1 MASRWAARRRHD
13 PSNRPKPPN
22 SLVTY
27 PKVGISSN
35 DSAPLPATDE
45 KWHPDEKGYQEYG
58 DNGEDDDDNDD
69 DDDDEEEEEEENAHR
84 LRSAPMQGGRASLW
98 RLVPPTDMKAEE
110 VDEATPKMLTR
121 ISKWQKG

>member
-1 MASRWAARRRHD
+1 M
-13 PSNRPKPPN
+13 
-22 SLVTY
+22 
-27 PKVGISSN
+27 
-35 DSAPLPATDE
+35 ATDE

-69 DDDDEEEEEEENAHR
+69 DDDDDDEEEEENAHR
-84 LRSAPMQGGRASLW
+84 LRPAPMQGGRASLW

-121 ISKWQKG
+121 ISKWQKRMKLSTPY